1 MPASN
6 RNALFW
12 GILLVVAG
20 LLFLLDNFGAIPGQ
34 VMDWWPILV
43 LGAGLWLLVRAFGR
57 RRGGGLV
64 GGVLLVGLGGFWLAR
79 NLGWVGD
86 GLFLPVLLIA
96 LGTGTLL
103 RGFLRE
109 P

>member
-6 RNALFW
+6 RSSFLW
-12 GILLVVAG
+12 GILLILAG
-20 LLFLLDNFGAIPGQ
+20 LVFLLVNFDAIPSQ
-34 VMDWWPILV
+34 VLDWWPLLV
-43 LGAGLWLLVRAFGR
+43 IGAGVWLLARALAR

-64 GGVLLVGLGGFWLAR
+64 GGVLLLALGGYWLAR
-79 NLGWVGD
+79 NLGLVGD

-96 LGTGTLL
+96 LGAGTLL

>member
-1 MPASN
+1 MPAN
-6 RNALFW
+6 RNAFIW
-12 GILLVVAG
+12 GILLILAG
-20 LLFLLDNFGAIPGQ
+20 LVFLLANFNAIPGQ
-34 VMDWWPILV
+34 VLNWWPALV
-43 LGAGLWLLVRAFGR
+43 IGAGLWLLLSALTR

-64 GGVLLVGLGGFWLAR
+64 GGVLLLAMGGYWLAR
-79 NLGWVGD
+79 NLGVVGD

-96 LGTGTLL
+96 LGAGTLL